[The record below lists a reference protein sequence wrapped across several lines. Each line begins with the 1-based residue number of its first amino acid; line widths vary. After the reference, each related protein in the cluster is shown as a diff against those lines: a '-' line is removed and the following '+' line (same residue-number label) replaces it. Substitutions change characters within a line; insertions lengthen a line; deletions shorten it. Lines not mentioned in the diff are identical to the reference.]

1 MITSQQPLASNELL
15 EMTTQTASKM
25 ANAQK
30 AILNGTNTHTSPSAK
45 QDELADQAQGGSV
58 SESGDVDSAEDSDED
73 PLGDL
78 EELERRED
86 IDSNWDKYVDVSDL
100 MAAFDTEHSS
110 AQSTL
115 PEPDEAVVAQF
126 IAKNVAKSSKAKRPG
141 MWIAA
146 EELGLWTM
154 FWTTSGKVDD
164 EARKGLTC
172 PKRAKVFDVWCKIN
186 GLYGDRTWASM
197 EQHMDKLLDN
207 NKTYEALRAEVAKAY
222 GDDIAAHVVGE
233 ALEVINGAKR
243 STKRSKR
250 ATKKTDTTG
259 AATSGLATLTMEPST
274 EVVEEQVAE
283 QQADEEAGS
292 GEYEDADAEDAMVLD

>member
-1 MITSQQPLASNELL
+1 
-15 EMTTQTASKM
+15 MTTQTASKM
-25 ANAQK
+25 ANTHQ

-45 QDELADQAQGGSV
+45 QDELADQAQGASA
-58 SESGDVDSAEDSDED
+58 SESSHIDGAEDSDED

-86 IDSNWDKYVDVSDL
+86 IDGNWDKDVDVSDL

-115 PEPDEAVVAQF
+115 AEPDEAVVAQF

-141 MWIAA
+141 MWNAA

-154 FWTTSGKVDD
+154 FWITGGKIDD
-164 EARKGLTC
+164 EARKGLSC

-197 EQHMDKLLDN
+197 EQHMDKLLGN

-222 GDDIAAHVVGE
+222 GDDIAAHVVDE
-233 ALEVINGAKR
+233 ALEVINGAER
-243 STKRSKR
+243 STKRAKR
-250 ATKKTDTTG
+250 ATKKTDTTS
-259 AATSGLATLTMEPST
+259 AATSDLATLTMEPTT

-283 QQADEEAGS
+283 LQADEEAGS
-292 GEYEDADAEDAMVLD
+292 GEYEDGDAEDAMVVD

>member
-1 MITSQQPLASNELL
+1 
-15 EMTTQTASKM
+15 MTTQTASKM
-25 ANAQK
+25 ANMQK
-30 AILNGTNTHTSPSAK
+30 AIFNGTNTYTSPSAK

-86 IDSNWDKYVDVSDL
+86 IDSNWDKDVDVSDL

-115 PEPDEAVVAQF
+115 PEPDEAVVAQV

-141 MWIAA
+141 VWNAA

-154 FWTTSGKVDD
+154 FWTAGGKVND
-164 EARKGLTC
+164 EARKGLSC

-197 EQHMDKLLDN
+197 EQHMDKLLGN
-207 NKTYEALRAEVAKAY
+207 NKTYEALRA
-222 GDDIAAHVVGE
+222 
-233 ALEVINGAKR
+233 
-243 STKRSKR
+243 
-250 ATKKTDTTG
+250 
-259 AATSGLATLTMEPST
+259 
-274 EVVEEQVAE
+274 
-283 QQADEEAGS
+283 
-292 GEYEDADAEDAMVLD
+292 